1 MGKQFVVDNRPGA
14 SGLIATE
21 MIARA
26 APDGYTIGQGNFQSV
41 GINRSILP
49 KLPYDPDRDILAVAQ
64 VAVLPGILAVT
75 LTLPVKSVED
85 LIAYARKNPGKL
97 SFASGGSGSS
107 HHLAGELFKRMTG
120 TQMTHVPYK
129 VSPQGVTDLI
139 GGQVHLMFDNASSIG
154 PHVKGGRVR
163 GLAITSAKRSPSYP
177 ELPSVAESGVPNF
190 EVVAWGGII
199 APGGIPKAIVNR
211 LNAEVNKALT
221 ASTVKEQFA
230 IAGNVPTGGTPEE
243 FAAFIKREVAK
254 WAEVIKGAN
263 IKAE

>member
-1 MGKQFVVDNRPGA
+1 
-14 SGLIATE
+14 
-21 MIARA
+21 
-26 APDGYTIGQGNFQSV
+26 
-41 GINRSILP
+41 
-49 KLPYDPDRDILAVAQ
+49 
-64 VAVLPGILAVT
+64 
-75 LTLPVKSVED
+75 
-85 LIAYARKNPGKL
+85 
-97 SFASGGSGSS
+97 
-107 HHLAGELFKRMTG
+107 MTG